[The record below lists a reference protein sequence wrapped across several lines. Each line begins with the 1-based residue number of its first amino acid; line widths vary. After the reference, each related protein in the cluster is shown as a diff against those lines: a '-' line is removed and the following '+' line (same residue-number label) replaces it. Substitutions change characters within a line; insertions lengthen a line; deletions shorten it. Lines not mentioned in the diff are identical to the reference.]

1 MASFK
6 FKPQMG
12 TEKAIQ
18 KAPIKQGSMS
28 ISTDSNKIYFDVSDD
43 KRIVVGEKCETYVH
57 NQTTVSDT
65 WNIKHNLQ
73 KFPSI
78 TVIDTAGTQVI
89 GKIEYVDENNIK
101 LSFSSAFSGKA
112 YLN

>member
-12 TEKAIQ
+12 TDKAIQ

-28 ISTDSNKIYFDVSDD
+28 ISTDSHKIYFDVSDD
-43 KRIVVGEKCETYVH
+43 KRIVVAEKCETYIH
-57 NQTTVSDT
+57 TQSIVSNT
-65 WNIKHNLQ
+65 WTINHNLK

-89 GKIEYVDENNIK
+89 GKIEYVDENNVK
-101 LSFSSAFSGKA
+101 LTFSSAFSGKA